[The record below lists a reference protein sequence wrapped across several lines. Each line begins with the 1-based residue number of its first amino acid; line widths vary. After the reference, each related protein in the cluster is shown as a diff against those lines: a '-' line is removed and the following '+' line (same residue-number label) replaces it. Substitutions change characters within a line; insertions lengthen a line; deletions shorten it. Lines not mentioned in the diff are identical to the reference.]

1 MWGSIL
7 VAGVCCIQINY
18 HLDFERFTFFLI
30 KALLCLSIK
39 IGAAPR
45 DATVSTRKRQLCLRV
60 AEQREHFETLRMIV
74 LNQVLTCLGHTFY
87 RCLQSHRLG
96 GRGRQKTLRV

>member
-1 MWGSIL
+1 MLVCVVFKEIIMKIL
-7 VAGVCCIQINY
+7 RSS
-18 HLDFERFTFFLI
+18 DFHFFFLI
-30 KALLCLSIK
+30 TALLCLSIK

-60 AEQREHFETLRMIV
+60 AEQREHFETLRMIF
-74 LNQVLTCLGHTFY
+74 LNQFLAGLGHTFC

-96 GRGRQKTLRV
+96 GRGQQKTLRV